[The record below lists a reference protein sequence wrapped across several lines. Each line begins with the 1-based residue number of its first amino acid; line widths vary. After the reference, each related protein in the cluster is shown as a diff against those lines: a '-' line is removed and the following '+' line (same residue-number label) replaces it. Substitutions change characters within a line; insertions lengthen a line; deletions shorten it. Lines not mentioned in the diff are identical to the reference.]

1 MKRADDNILGG
12 HFGRRTQAAL
22 GALTLLAVGAGSCT
36 DGTTTTVAYAYDNP
50 YVYTTYYPV
59 DTAYAGYYWADSW
72 NYYSFYYAAV
82 DVNVTGLA
90 STTGVGGANGLYGTG
105 GNNGGAG
112 SRGTGGNNGGAGNRG
127 AGGTNGA
134 AGANGSGGAAG
145 ANGSGG
151 SGGAGGSG
159 MMTARATLASVIE
172 ALARGQNV
180 CPGQVTV
187 TEKMATPACAGGNA
201 TQERNGVTLVFNNCM
216 ASGATINGTF
226 DVLSNRT
233 ASEQNCSATTTITL
247 GHTTTITNLSI
258 SSSEG
263 KIVIPSQTDMGMTTY
278 TFGQTPTSTTFD
290 ITGEMQIFSTSG
302 NMISDLSYT
311 GMNTVTFSGNS
322 SYSVDGTT
330 TVQEKNG
337 GASATINQQGLTRSN
352 GCCRPT
358 GGSAVINRSGGPNPG
373 NATWTFGPSCGTVMR
388 NNTSAMLPACI

>member
-1 MKRADDNILGG
+1 M
-12 HFGRRTQAAL
+12 
-22 GALTLLAVGAGSCT
+22 GALTLLAIGAGACT

-50 YVYTTYYPV
+50 YVYSTYYPV

-82 DVNVTGLA
+82 DVNATGLTSISA
-90 STTGVGGANGLYGTG
+90 GPDALYGTG
-105 GNNGGAG
+105 GASGAAG
-112 SRGTGGNNGGAGNRG
+112 ARGTGGAAGARGTGGA
-127 AGGTNGA
+127 NGA
-134 AGANGSGGAAG
+134 AGANGSGGANGAAG
-145 ANGSGG
+145 ANG

-159 MMTARATLASVIE
+159 AMTARASLASVIE

-201 TQERNGVTLVFNNCM
+201 TQERNGVTLVFNNCVV
-216 ASGATINGTF
+216 SGATINGTF
-226 DVLSNRT
+226 DVLSNRA
-233 ASEQNCSATTTITL
+233 ASEQTCSATTTITL

-258 SSSEG
+258 SNSEG
-263 KIVIPSQTDMGMTTY
+263 KIVIPSQTDTGMTTY
-278 TFGQTPTSTTFD
+278 TFGQTPTSTAFNT
-290 ITGEMQIFSTSG
+290 TGEMQIFGANGT
-302 NMISDLSYT
+302 MISDLTYT
-311 GMNTVTFSGNS
+311 GMDTVTFSGNS

-337 GASATINQQGLTRSN
+337 SASAKITKQGLTRSG

-358 GGSAVINRSGGPNPG
+358 GGSATIDRTGGPNPG
-373 NATWTFGPSCGTVMR
+373 TATWTFGPSCGAVMR